1 MRKITFFLVLLC
13 GIFLGYGQDCSIQK
27 LLSNDVSICSG
38 QAITITLFSS
48 ELGVS
53 YQLRDASNNPI
64 GFPVI
69 GTGGN
74 INFAAS
80 PTSTTTYNVIAG
92 LCPSAYL
99 DTVTVTVFQPSVGGN
114 VTVSAVG
121 VTPVVT
127 VNTICHLGSGWLY
140 LSGHTGSVIR
150 WESSID
156 GGNTWV
162 AISNTAA
169 SYNYTGLN
177 DTTIFRAVVQNGT
190 CGLTYSSTSVVVVIP
205 NIKPTVLAMPGTI
218 CAGESST
225 LTALSGYATSQ
236 GVATGGA
243 FSYANPDGW
252 EVDGNSNG
260 LNAGGSNTK
269 PTGFRLT
276 TSNSGTYSG
285 TTYTSTGKFAIA
297 HGAIDSELETPIFN
311 SFGLATFTIQFNHA
325 FNLTTG
331 ATAKVWLSL
340 DGGNTY
346 NILLSSYTGA
356 MTRTPYNNF
365 PQEIINLNN
374 YIGQPNLRVK
384 FSFHGLLNSSWAIDN
399 IGIPQTP
406 TGLTTQWLDQNGNVL
421 ASTSSVSSG
430 MTVTPPVTTTYYVV
444 SYINGCTSYGPEGT
458 AEIKVTVG
466 PRPTVN
472 IGPSQYVCK
481 GDSATLSI
489 ALTGTAPWNITYSNG
504 STSTNV
510 TTSSNPYN
518 FTVSNLLANVTYT
531 VTALNDKNCTANS
544 ADLAGSAV
552 LTVLNGTKGLWTGIQ
567 STDWFDCKNWAGGVP
582 TAADDAVISNGSVRM
597 PTIDRNS
604 IYAPEDKIA
613 ICRDL
618 IIGNTASLTMLGT
631 SLLHIKRDWKNSGT
645 FTPGQGTVTF
655 NGEGINQVQLINS
668 GIKLNETFYNLTLNS
683 LDNAKGINLL
693 NNFQLTVANLLTLT
707 SGILRLT
714 DEAQLV
720 QLGDVANPIAGTGK
734 LLRDQQGKKSSYHY
748 NYWSSPVSLD
758 GVNYTVS
765 GILRDGTDAVANP
778 YNPGLISFGDAYNHA
793 DGVISTPIKV
803 SNRWIYKYT
812 LASTNYNSWQLI
824 GSAANVK
831 IGEGYTMKG
840 VTGSAAISDIQNYV
854 YAGKPNNGIVNLSI
868 GLNQSYLIGNP
879 YASALDANEFILD
892 NMRDSGGRA
901 SGNRFN
907 GALYFYDNFG
917 GNSHY
922 LANYVAG
929 YATYTLMGGVVAI
942 SNDPMIN
949 NNGSGGIKVPQR
961 YIPVGQAFFINSV
974 VDPGLVANNPN
985 LAGAITGGSITFK
998 NSQRTFKTEAS
1009 GQSMFFKSANNT
1021 SNQVLEDVRPKIR
1034 LQYDSPS
1041 NMYRQLLIG
1050 ADTNA
1055 TMQYDFGFDAV
1066 MADVNPDDMYW
1077 SLSGAKLVIQAVPDF
1092 NINQVIPLALKI
1104 TNQGNNVIKI
1114 ASLENIATDQEIYLF
1129 DEVTGVYHNLR
1140 SAAFSIALPTGE
1152 YNNRFSIR
1160 FSNQAL
1166 SVDDN
1171 QLGEGVAV
1179 FYSDDYLK
1187 IKNQRYDVRVENVQL
1202 FSILGQKVFEQKIA
1216 NEDQTNMQFS
1226 VSGLSSGTYIVKTKT
1241 DNGIL
1246 SKKIIIE

>member
-13 GIFLGYGQDCSIQK
+13 GIFMGYGQDCSIQK

-38 QAITITLFSS
+38 QGTTITLFGS

-53 YQLRDASNNPI
+53 YQLRDASNTPI

-74 INFAAS
+74 INFATS

-127 VNTICHLGSGWLY
+127 INTICHSGSGWLY
-140 LSGHTGSVIR
+140 LSGHTGNVIR
-150 WESSID
+150 WEKSID
-156 GGNTWV
+156 GGNTWT
-162 AISNTAA
+162 AITNTAA

-177 DTTIFRAVVQNGT
+177 DTAIFRAAVQNGT
-190 CGLTYSSTSVVVVIP
+190 CGITYSSPSIIVVIP
-205 NIKPTVLAMPGTI
+205 NVKPVVEATATTI
-218 CAGESST
+218 CAGESSI
-225 LTALSGYATSQ
+225 LTATSAYATSQ
-236 GVATGGA
+236 GLSTGGT

-252 EVDGNSNG
+252 EVDGVENE

-276 TSNSGTYSG
+276 SSNGGTYSG
-285 TTYTSTGKFAIA
+285 TTYTSSGKFAIA
-297 HGAIDSELETPIFN
+297 HGEIDSELETPIFN
-311 SFGLATFTIQFNHA
+311 SYGFNTFAIQFNHA
-325 FNLTTG
+325 FNLTAG
-331 ATAKVWLSL
+331 AAVKVWLSL
-340 DGGNTY
+340 DAGNTY

-365 PQEIINLNN
+365 PLEVINLNN
-374 YIGQPNLRVK
+374 YIWQPNLRVK
-384 FSFHGLLNSSWAIDN
+384 FSYHGLLNSSWAIDN
-399 IGIPQTP
+399 ISVPETP
-406 TGLTTQWLDQNGNVL
+406 PALTTQWLDQNGNVL
-421 ASTSSVSSG
+421 VSTSSVSSG
-430 MTVTPPVTTTYYVV
+430 MTVTPTVTTTYYVV

-458 AEIKVTVG
+458 AEIQVTVR
-466 PRPTVN
+466 PRPTAS
-472 IGPSQYVCK
+472 IGPSQNVCK
-481 GDSATLSI
+481 GDSVNLSV
-489 ALTGTAPWNITYSNG
+489 ALTGTAPWNVTYTNG
-504 STSTNV
+504 STTTNV

-518 FTVSNLLANVTYT
+518 FTVSNLLSDVTYT
-531 VTALNDKNCTANS
+531 VTALSDKNCTAKPS
-544 ADLAGSAV
+544 DLGGNAV
-552 LTVLNGTKGLWTGIQ
+552 LTVLNGTKGLWTGVQ

-582 TAADDAVISNGSVRM
+582 TAVDDAVIPNGSVRM
-597 PTIDRNS
+597 PTIDPTS
-604 IYAPEDKIA
+604 IYAPSDKIA

-618 IIGNTASLTMLGT
+618 SVANAASLTMLDN
-631 SLLHIKRDWKNSGT
+631 SLLHIKRDWKNNGT
-645 FTPGQGTVTF
+645 FTPGKGTVTF
-655 NGEGINQVQLINS
+655 NGDGVNQVQLINS
-668 GIKLNETFYNLTLNS
+668 GIKLSEGFYNLTLNS
-683 LDNAKGINLL
+683 LSTAKGINLP

-714 DEAQLV
+714 DEAQLL

-734 LLRDQQGKKSSYHY
+734 LLRDQQGKKSSFHY

-758 GVNYTVS
+758 GVNYTIS
-765 GILRDGTDAVANP
+765 DILRDGTDAVANP

-793 DGVISTPIKV
+793 DGALSTPIKV

-840 VTGSAAISDIQNYV
+840 VTGTAAISDIQNYV
-854 YAGKPNNGIVNLSI
+854 YAGKPNNGIVNLTI
-868 GLNQSYLIGNP
+868 GLNQSYLVGNP
-879 YASALDANEFILD
+879 YTSALDANEFILD

-929 YATYTLMGGVVAI
+929 YATYTLMGGVIAI

-949 NNGSGGIKVPQR
+949 NNGSSGVKVPQR
-961 YIPVGQAFFINSV
+961 YIAVGQAFFVNSV
-974 VDPGLVANNPN
+974 VDAGLVANNPSLSN
-985 LAGAITGGSITFK
+985 AISGGTITFR
-998 NSQRTFKTEAS
+998 NSQRTFKTESS
-1009 GQSMFFKSANNT
+1009 GQSIFFKSANNA
-1021 SNQVLEDVRPKIR
+1021 SNQVTEDVRPKIR

-1041 NMYRQLLIG
+1041 NMHRQILIG
-1050 ADTNA
+1050 ADVNA
-1055 TMQYDFGFDAV
+1055 TSQYDFGFDGV
-1066 MADVNPDDMYW
+1066 MADINPDDMYW
-1077 SLSGAKLVIQAVPDF
+1077 SLQGAKLVIQAIPDF
-1092 NINQVIPLALKI
+1092 NLGQVIPLSLKI

-1114 ASLENIATDQEIYLF
+1114 ASLENIAADQGIYLY
-1129 DEVTGVYHNLR
+1129 DEVSGTYHNLR
-1140 SAAFSIALPTGE
+1140 NADFSIALSAGE
-1152 YNNRFSIR
+1152 YNNRFSLR
-1160 FSNQAL
+1160 FSNQTL
-1166 SVDDN
+1166 SVNDN
-1171 QLGEGVAV
+1171 ELSEGVSV
-1179 FYSDDYLK
+1179 YYSDHYIN
-1187 IKNQRYDVRVENVQL
+1187 IKNQLYDVIVENVQL
-1202 FSILGQKVFEQKIA
+1202 FSILGQKVFEHKVG
-1216 NEDQTNMQFS
+1216 NEDQTSMQFS
-1226 VSGLSSGTYIVKTKT
+1226 VSGLSAGTYIVKTTT
-1241 DNGIL
+1241 DKGIF
-1246 SKKIIIE
+1246 SKKVIIE